1 MRIDGVDYNIDFTEF
16 RVGSS
21 FFVPCIHPKI
31 ATEDV
36 KKRARRLGYKVGSK
50 FVIEDGLR
58 GLRVWRLK

>member
-31 ATEDV
+31 AKEDV
-36 KKRARRLGYKVGSK
+36 KKRARRLG
-50 FVIEDGLR
+50 
-58 GLRVWRLK
+58 